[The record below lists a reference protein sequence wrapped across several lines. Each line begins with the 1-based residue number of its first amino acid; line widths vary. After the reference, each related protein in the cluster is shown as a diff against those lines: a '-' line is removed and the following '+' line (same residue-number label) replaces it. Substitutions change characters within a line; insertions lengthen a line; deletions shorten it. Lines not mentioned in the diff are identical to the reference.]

1 MKAIELT
8 GYEGIDSLR
17 VVDVPIP
24 EVGAPECLIEVK
36 ATGLNFAELELAYG
50 RYKIPKEPPFIMGFE
65 AAGIVREVGK
75 DVKNVRVG
83 DRVATIVSSG
93 GFAEFATALAELVIP
108 IPDDVSFADA
118 VTIPIQGVTGYLLV
132 KEVARVQ
139 PSESVLI
146 QAAAGG
152 VGSYLVQL
160 AKLAGAQPVI
170 ALVGS
175 EEKASFVE
183 QLGADVVI
191 SSSSPG
197 WADEV
202 LVKTNGRGVDVV
214 FESASGKLRN
224 QSYGL
229 LAPAGRVIIYGAKN
243 VNDRLSAKQI
253 QQLIYK
259 NQTIIG
265 FNIPSFDS
273 KRIAAAVP
281 QLMHLIRAGRLK
293 LFALSRFPLHRVR
306 DAFKALASRRTI
318 GKIVLV
324 PNLLDDFGS

>member
-1 MKAIELT
+1 MIHASRREKSGSAEVHQQDADLIRRVR
-8 GYEGIDSLR
+8 DSCR
-17 VVDVPIP
+17 
-24 EVGAPECLIEVK
+24 
-36 ATGLNFAELELAYG
+36 
-50 RYKIPKEPPFIMGFE
+50 R
-65 AAGIVREVGK
+65 
-75 DVKNVRVG
+75 
-83 DRVATIVSSG
+83 S
-93 GFAEFATALAELVIP
+93 VIP
-108 IPDDVSFADA
+108 IPENVSFADA

-139 PSESVLI
+139 PFETVLI

-160 AKLAGAQPVI
+160 AKLAGAGTVI

-175 EEKASFVE
+175 HDKASFVR

-191 SSSSPG
+191 SSNER

-202 LVKTNGRGVDVV
+202 LARTNGRGVDVV

-224 QSYGL
+224 QSYEL
-229 LAPAGRVIIYGAKN
+229 LASSGRVIVYGARN
-243 VNDRLSAKQI
+243 VNDKLSPKQI
-253 QQLIYK
+253 QQLIFK

-281 QLMHLIRAGRLK
+281 QLMQLISAGRLK

-306 DAFKALASRRTI
+306 DAFKALASRRTV

-324 PNLLDDFGS
+324 PNLLD